1 MCFGEDAGDKRNGR
15 SSRLTRCTPSN
26 MEALMKPKVLLAVLC
41 AALAVAGCGSS
52 SNKSSSSASGAA
64 TATTP
69 AAAPSSGSGA
79 GGASSNLTLAADS
92 SGQLKF
98 DKSSLSAKAG
108 KVTITMDNPSPVQHA
123 IAIEGGGV
131 SQSGSTVGMGG
142 KSTVTASVKPGTYTF
157 FCPVDG
163 HRAAGMMGTLTVK

>member
-1 MCFGEDAGDKRNGR
+1 MN
-15 SSRLTRCTPSN
+15 
-26 MEALMKPKVLLAVLC
+26 PKVLLAVTC

-52 SNKSSSSASGAA
+52 SSSKSSS
-64 TATTP
+64 TP
-69 AAAPSSGSGA
+69 APAPATPSTSSG

-123 IAIEGGGV
+123 IAIEGSGV

-142 KSTVTASVKPGTYTF
+142 KSTATASVKPGTYTF

-163 HRAAGMMGTLTVK
+163 HRAAGMTGTLTVK